1 MLKIRLA
8 NPIDIRQ
15 TQEDNLLGVTLATVP
30 GIEAGMFD
38 QEVFDGST
46 GQRRRGGGA
55 EPFDARIGILHHR
68 ICTLK
73 CALRCLRNLM
83 AYADSKQ
90 RMDVALPPLC
100 H

>member
-1 MLKIRLA
+1 MTLKIRLA

-46 GQRRRGGGA
+46 GQRGEAAALSRSMQESGSCTTGY
-55 EPFDARIGILHHR
+55 AR
-68 ICTLK
+68 
-73 CALRCLRNLM
+73 
-83 AYADSKQ
+83 
-90 RMDVALPPLC
+90 
-100 H
+100 